1 MRRSEAGFTY
11 LGLLIILAV
20 IGVAA
25 AGTLQLG
32 AVMQRRAAEEQLL
45 DIGAE
50 FRAAL
55 EGYAQ
60 ASPAGAG
67 AAPRTLLDLVRDPR
81 YPNPRRYL
89 RKVYA
94 DPLTGS
100 PQWGLLRTPDGNGI
114 LGVYSL
120 APGHPIKIAN
130 FQRPFQGFDDKT
142 SYAQWIFAPAQ
153 VAPVPRTSPTPAA
166 PSETRPPG

>member
-1 MRRSEAGFTY
+1 MAGREDGFTY
-11 LGLLIILAV
+11 LGLMIALAV

-45 DIGAE
+45 DIGTE

-55 EGYAQ
+55 KAYGDN
-60 ASPAGAG
+60 SPAGT
-67 AAPRTLLDLVRDPR
+67 PRSPRALQDLVRDPR
-81 YPNPRRYL
+81 YANPKRYL

-94 DPLTGS
+94 DPLAGGTK
-100 PQWGLLRTPDGNGI
+100 WGLVLTPDGTGI

-120 APGHPIKIAN
+120 STEKPIKVAN
-130 FQRPFQGFDDKT
+130 FPQAYQSFTNQT
-142 SYAQWIFAPAQ
+142 SYRKWIFTPAQ
-153 VAPVPRTSPTPAA
+153 LAPVP
-166 PSETRPPG
+166 PPQPQ

>member
-1 MRRSEAGFTY
+1 MRESEAGFTY
-11 LGLLIILAV
+11 LGLLITLAV

-25 AGTLQLG
+25 AGSLQLG

-55 EGYAQ
+55 KAYAQ
-60 ASPAGAG
+60 SSPAGAP
-67 AAPRTLLDLVRDPR
+67 AAPRTLTDLVRDPR

-100 PQWGLLRTPDGNGI
+100 AQWGLVRTPDGNGV

-130 FQRPFQGFDDKT
+130 FPQAFENFEGKT
-142 SYAQWIFAPAQ
+142 SYAQWIFSPAQ
-153 VAPVPRTSPTPAA
+153 LTSLPGVPPSPATLPD
-166 PSETRPPG
+166 SRPPR